1 MTVGFSG
8 LFVVGFRRLR
18 AVQLPLRPMNVLIGA
33 NGVGK
38 SSILDLFRLLAAS
51 ASGHLEAALTEFGG
65 LSSLLTADGQ
75 TNTMTLALNLPQEG
89 AAPLEYQVRLSAQG
103 YGYQISQELLTQHRD
118 ITKPFPFKHI
128 EAIGS
133 RIRYHHDGKLVEPDW
148 DYAWSETALF
158 QVPRMYREAE
168 GFRHALSSIPNVYH
182 TLDVSPRAPV
192 RLPQRLSPAQTPG
205 SDGEDMLSCLYTLRE
220 TDRPRF
226 EAIEDSLRAA
236 FPAFERLEF
245 PPQSGGLLTL
255 GWRDRNFT
263 RPIFAN
269 ELSEGTLRFLW
280 LATLLQS
287 PGLPQVTLIDEPEV
301 SLHPELLRL
310 LADLMREASD
320 RTQLVVAT
328 HSDRFVRFLKPE
340 ELIVCDLDATG
351 GMTAQ
356 RADALDLSAW
366 LQDYTLDELWSK
378 GVLGGRA

>member
-1 MTVGFSG
+1 MAAGFSHLSVNG
-8 LFVVGFRRLR
+8 YRRLR
-18 AVQLPLRPMNVLIGA
+18 AVELPLRPLNVLIGA

-38 SSILDLFRLLAAS
+38 SSVLDVLGLLSGS
-51 ASGHLEAALTEFGG
+51 AEGVLEHCIATWGG
-65 LSSLLTADGQ
+65 LPSLLTADGSVE
-75 TNTMTLALNLPQEG
+75 MTLAVRAAEAG
-89 AAPLEYQVRLSAQG
+89 ADGLGYQLRLSSKG
-103 YGYQISQELLTQHRD
+103 YGYSVSRETLAFCPDPAGAAAVTY
-118 ITKPFPFKHI
+118 I
-128 EAIGS
+128 EAAGE
-133 RIRYHHDGKLVEPDW
+133 RVRYQHEGKLIEPSW
-148 DYAWSETALF
+148 DYKWPETALS
-158 QVPRMYREAE
+158 QVPRMYPEAE
-168 GFRHALSSIPNVYH
+168 RFRRRLADISDVYH
-182 TLDVSPRAPV
+182 ELDISPRAPI
-192 RLPQRLSPAQTPG
+192 RMPQRLSSAQIPG
-205 SDGEDMLSCLYTLRE
+205 TDGEDLLPCLYTIRE
-220 TDRPRF
+220 TEPFRF
-226 EAIEDSLRAA
+226 KAIEDALKAA
-236 FPAFERLEF
+236 FPSFDRLEL
-245 PPQSGGLLTL
+245 PPQSGLLTL

-310 LADLMREASD
+310 LAELMREASD